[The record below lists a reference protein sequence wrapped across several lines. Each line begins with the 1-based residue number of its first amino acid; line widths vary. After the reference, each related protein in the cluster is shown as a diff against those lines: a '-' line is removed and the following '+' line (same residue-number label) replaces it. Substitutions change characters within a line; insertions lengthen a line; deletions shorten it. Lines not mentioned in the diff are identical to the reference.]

1 MRKGRVLSTHLFN
14 IFGEYIMR
22 EAGFDQMETRVNIGG
37 RNVNNLRYADVR
49 TLTVK
54 TEEDFQ
60 ELVLK
65 YTVQHM
71 DYI

>member
-1 MRKGRVLSTHLFN
+1 
-14 IFGEYIMR
+14 MR